1 MSGQKRLN
9 RVAKHNRVVAFPTRK
24 VEREVTD
31 NMGQPILDKNG
42 NAMTEEV
49 QLYKIK
55 PMR

>member
-1 MSGQKRLN
+1 MSGQKKLN
-9 RVAKHNRVVAFPTRK
+9 RATRTNRVVAFPTRK

-31 NMGQPILDKNG
+31 SFGQPILDKNG
-42 NAMTEEV
+42 EIVTESV

>member
-42 NAMTEEV
+42 NAMTEEI